1 MTNEEIVARIQAGE
15 VDLMETLWVHVER
28 FAAWKSSRVIR
39 ALNGFG
45 GVEFGDLYNSCY
57 LALIDAVKTYNPDN
71 GAFTTWFMFYIQ
83 TAFAVITGNRTMRA
97 RNDPLRNYVSLSTS
111 IGDDDTD
118 GMLSDVTPDPHGQD
132 SLISTE
138 ARIMYEQIQRELDR
152 ALSMIPP
159 EQGHIL
165 QQHYLKGKTIETIGQ
180 EMGIAASVIQNTEYK
195 AIRAMRQPRISK
207 RLKPLYEDFD
217 FYGCSS
223 MSSFRRSGMSI
234 QEQYVIQ
241 KEKEKA

>member
-1 MTNEEIVARIQAGE
+1 VSNEEIVARIQAGE
-15 VDLMETLWVHVER
+15 EHLMETLWVQVER

-57 LALIDAVKTYNPDN
+57 LALVDAVKTYNPNN
-71 GAFTTWFMFYIQ
+71 GAFTTWYMFYIQ
-83 TAFAVITGNRTMRA
+83 TAFAVITGSRTVRA
-97 RNDPLRNYVSLSTS
+97 RNDPLQNYVSLSTP
-111 IGDDDTD
+111 IGDNDTD
-118 GMLSDVTPDPHGQD
+118 GTLSDVTPDPHGEE

-138 ARIMYEQIQRELDR
+138 ARIMYEQIQRELGR
-152 ALSMIPP
+152 TLSMIPP

-165 QQHYLKGKTIETIGQ
+165 QQHYLEGKTIETIGQ
-180 EMGIAASVIQNTEYK
+180 ETGIAASDIQNMEHK
-195 AIRAMRQPRISK
+195 AIRAMRQPKISK

-223 MSSFRRSGMSI
+223 MRSFRRSGMSI
-234 QEQYVIQ
+234 QERYVMQ
-241 KEKEKA
+241 LEKEQT

>member
-15 VDLMETLWVHVER
+15 EDLTETLWLQVER
-28 FAAWKSSRVIR
+28 LIKWKANRVIR
-39 ALNGFG
+39 SLNGFG
-45 GVEFGDLYNSCY
+45 GVEFNDLVNSCY
-57 LALIDAVKTYNPDN
+57 PALIDAVKTYNPCN
-71 GAFTTWFMFYIQ
+71 GAFTTWFMFYILR
-83 TAFAVITGNRTMRA
+83 AFTEATGCRTVRTK
-97 RNDPLRNYVSLSTS
+97 NDPLQNAVSLFSP
-111 IGDDDTD
+111 IGEDDGD
-118 GMLSDVTPDPHGQD
+118 GTLLDVTADPLGE
-132 SLISTE
+132 SAFINAE
-138 ARIMYEQIQRELDR
+138 ARMMYEILQKEIDQ

-159 EQGHIL
+159 EQSHIL
-165 QQHYLKGKTIETIGQ
+165 QQHYLEGKTIETIGL

-223 MSSFRRSGMSI
+223 MSSFSRSGMSI
-234 QEQYVIQ
+234 QERYVIQ